1 MAPVRTEE
9 HAAPVTKLPNPHT
22 RYAVPPTARTLSG
35 AAAEIPVAGPPA
47 AAAAAAAAA
56 AVAQPAAAPPPAT
69 ESAFLLA
76 HFTRDIQ
83 AVVRAAAVM
92 PAAARR
98 QHREGRAEVRFDYLD
113 GTVQGVALAQSS
125 ASRVLDDAALAA
137 VRTARYPATP
147 PQLRG
152 RKLSLV
158 VWVDFHLAAAS
169 PG

>member
-35 AAAEIPVAGPPA
+35 AAAEIPVAGPP
-47 AAAAAAAAA
+47 AAAAAAAA

-137 VRTARYPATP
+137 VRTARYPAPP